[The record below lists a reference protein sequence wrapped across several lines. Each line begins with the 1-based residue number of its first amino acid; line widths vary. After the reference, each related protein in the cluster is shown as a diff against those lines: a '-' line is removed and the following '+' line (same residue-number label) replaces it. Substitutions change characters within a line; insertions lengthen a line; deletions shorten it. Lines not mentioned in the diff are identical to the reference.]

1 MKWKEP
7 AYAKINLTLDILGKL
22 PNGYHSLATVMQSVS
37 LCDTVCLSR
46 EEGTTGIRVDCGGSA
61 PSGPD
66 NIVWKA
72 AKAFFDY
79 CGIENQGVAFQIEKR
94 IPSQAGMGGGSSDGA
109 AALRLLNRAFQT
121 KLSAQA
127 LRELGA
133 GVGADVPFC
142 VTGGTMKAEGF
153 GEILTPAP
161 AIPSCT
167 ILLCKPPIGVSTPQA
182 FRASDS
188 APAVPPKTPA
198 MLSALESGNL
208 EQVAS
213 CLNNRFEDILR
224 LPEITEIT
232 RRMKAGGALG
242 ACMTGSGSVVFGL
255 FREENAAQKAGETLQ
270 ELGQVFL
277 AHPVP
282 AQAVE

>member
-1 MKWKEP
+1 
-7 AYAKINLTLDILGKL
+7 
-22 PNGYHSLATVMQSVS
+22 
-37 LCDTVCLSR
+37 
-46 EEGTTGIRVDCGGSA
+46 
-61 PSGPD
+61 
-66 NIVWKA
+66 
-72 AKAFFDY
+72 
-79 CGIENQGVAFQIEKR
+79 
-94 IPSQAGMGGGSSDGA
+94 
-109 AALRLLNRAFQT
+109 
-121 KLSAQA
+121 
-127 LRELGA
+127 
-133 GVGADVPFC
+133 
-142 VTGGTMKAEGF
+142 MKAEGF

-161 AIPSCT
+161 AMPPCT
-167 ILLCKPPIGVSTPQA
+167 VLLCKPPIGVSTPQA

-198 MLSALESGNL
+198 MLSALESGSL
-208 EQVAS
+208 EQVAY

-255 FREENAAQKAGETLQ
+255 FCEENAAQKAGERLQ